1 MADKTATLSA
11 LQITLATKE
20 DTMSSKILMLIFQ
33 IISLILGPIKDYL
46 LKLDSDERTA
56 LLESDPKKNK
66 A

>member
-1 MADKTATLSA
+1 
-11 LQITLATKE
+11 
-20 DTMSSKILMLIFQ
+20 MSSKILMLIFQ